1 MTTDNPRQQT
11 WHKPAF
17 HAAAVLLAGVA
28 LIGIVVALSTLSDID
43 WQLFDPPPAAAPA
56 REVEIQPYAAPPPQQ
71 APEWPSSPARRQ
83 AADAPPSTA
92 NALRVARSAGAE
104 PLPTTLPSG
113 EFIAAVESG
122 RKVFLP
128 NPAGQCDLVGNTGP
142 SLTRAFDDCFAGKRT
157 TR

>member
-1 MTTDNPRQQT
+1 MTTDSPRQQT

-17 HAAAVLLAGVA
+17 QAAAVLLAGVA

-92 NALRVARSAGAE
+92 RSAGAE

-128 NPAGQCDLVGNTGP
+128 NPAGECDLVGNTGP

>member
-1 MTTDNPRQQT
+1 MTTDSPRQQT

-17 HAAAVLLAGVA
+17 QAAAVLLAGVA

-92 NALRVARSAGAE
+92 RSAGAE

-128 NPAGQCDLVGNTGP
+128 YPAGECDLVGNTGP